1 MPSKKGPVFRVTGL
15 LAEQPDEE
23 LNTKL
28 RVAIGDNL
36 SDEEKSQ
43 LSFTTT
49 VIPSCYNDLER
60 VALVEFH
67 GGVPDFLSDL
77 VANPLEYWQVEMDD
91 TDINFD
97 QHFLGFTQLYTPKSD
112 APVTAEYVPFHSG
125 CNISPLVLRGLPSL
139 C

>member
-1 MPSKKGPVFRVTGL
+1 MPSKKGLVFRVTGL
-15 LAEQPDEE
+15 PAEQPDEE

-28 RVAIGDNL
+28 RAVIGDNL

-49 VIPSCYNDLER
+49 VVPSCYNDPER

-67 GGVPDFLSDL
+67 GGVPNFLSDL
-77 VANPLEYWQVEMDD
+77 AANPLEYWQVEMGD

-97 QHFLGFTQLYTPKSD
+97 RHFLGFTQLYTPKLD
-112 APVTAEYVPFHSG
+112 APVTAE
-125 CNISPLVLRGLPSL
+125 
-139 C
+139 

>member
-15 LAEQPDEE
+15 PAEQPDEE

-28 RVAIGDNL
+28 RATIGDNL

-67 GGVPDFLSDL
+67 GGVPGFLSDL
-77 VANPLEYWQVEMDD
+77 VANPLGDWAIEMGDI
-91 TDINFD
+91 DINFD
-97 QHFLGFTQLYTPKSD
+97 QHFLGFTQLYTPNSD
-112 APVTAEYVPFHSG
+112 APVTAE
-125 CNISPLVLRGLPSL
+125 
-139 C
+139 